1 MPRTQ
6 CACGD
11 SNAMELGLNK
21 TQFAE
26 VAENP
31 GKSRRF
37 FLIMTKKTSDNRISP
52 LTTQLKKEYVALWN
66 NPSFKERFCNR
77 KLKLDGKTE
86 EWVLERDKCK
96 YSEKKISGCKPEE
109 IPCMELSDKQYE
121 GRALLFVGMN
131 PSGADKKSYSCN
143 KEDVFVYGCDSPYY
157 KAMAKFTMEFLTE
170 KDGFSELDLFG
181 IVQGNQSVVRAD
193 FLENP
198 DYYKEMFDLFLK
210 YLVLTQPKVIIVA
223 NAFACRVLCR
233 DADLKLC
240 EPEYDNFYKN
250 AKYSLVT
257 NDQFGGYTFTTKG
270 LNAQLYFSSMLS
282 GQRALDNGNKDN
294 LSWMVRNY
302 LRHNHKGVLKC
313 NGKKDE
319 QIYPSGERI

>member
-1 MPRTQ
+1 MKNNNSP
-6 CACGD
+6 
-11 SNAMELGLNK
+11 LNK
-21 TQFAE
+21 
-26 VAENP
+26 
-31 GKSRRF
+31 
-37 FLIMTKKTSDNRISP
+37 
-52 LTTQLKKEYVALWN
+52 QLKEEYVSLWN
-66 NPSFKERFCNR
+66 VPSFRERFCNR
-77 KLKLDGKTE
+77 KLKLDGKME

-121 GRALLFVGMN
+121 GKPLLIVGVN
-131 PSGADKKSYSCN
+131 PGGSDRKHYSGN
-143 KEDVFVYGCDSPYY
+143 KDDVFVYGGDSPYY
-157 KAMAKFTMEFLTE
+157 KEMAEFAVKCLVGN
-170 KDGFSELDLFG
+170 DGFSELDLFG
-181 IVQGNQSVVRAD
+181 IVQGNQSVVRED

-270 LNAQLYFSSMLS
+270 FKAQMYFSSMLS
-282 GQRALDNGNKDN
+282 GQRALDNGSKDN
-294 LSWMVRNY
+294 LIWMVKNY
-302 LRHNHKGVLKC
+302 LRHNHKGT
-313 NGKKDE
+313 
-319 QIYPSGERI
+319 

>member
-1 MPRTQ
+1 M
-6 CACGD
+6 
-11 SNAMELGLNK
+11 
-21 TQFAE
+21 
-26 VAENP
+26 
-31 GKSRRF
+31 
-37 FLIMTKKTSDNRISP
+37 KKTISP
-52 LTTQLKKEYVALWN
+52 LTTQLKNEYVALWN
-66 NPSFKERFCNR
+66 NPSFRERFCNR

-121 GRALLFVGMN
+121 GRPLLIVGVN
-131 PSGADKKSYSCN
+131 PGGSDRKHYSGN
-143 KEDVFVYGCDSPYY
+143 KDDVFVYGGDSPYY
-157 KAMAKFTMEFLTE
+157 KEMAEFAKKCLDD

-181 IVQGNQSVVRAD
+181 IVQGNQSVVRED

-198 DYYKEMFDLFLK
+198 DYYKEMFELFLK

-233 DADLKLC
+233 DTDLKLC

-257 NDQFGGYTFTTKG
+257 NDQFGGYTFSTKG
-270 LNAQLYFSSMLS
+270 FKTQLYFSSMLS
-282 GQRALDNGNKDN
+282 GQRALDNGSKDN
-294 LSWMVRNY
+294 LSWMVKNY
-302 LRHNHKGVLKC
+302 LRHNHKGT
-313 NGKKDE
+313 
-319 QIYPSGERI
+319 

>member
-1 MPRTQ
+1 
-6 CACGD
+6 
-11 SNAMELGLNK
+11 
-21 TQFAE
+21 
-26 VAENP
+26 
-31 GKSRRF
+31 
-37 FLIMTKKTSDNRISP
+37 MTSP
-52 LTTQLKKEYVALWN
+52 LTAQLKNEYVALWN
-66 NPSFKERFCNR
+66 NPSFRERFCNR

-96 YSEKKISGCKPEE
+96 YSEKKISGRKPEE

-121 GRALLFVGMN
+121 GRPLLIVGVN
-131 PSGADKKSYSCN
+131 PGGSDRKYYSGN
-143 KEDVFVYGCDSPYY
+143 KDDVFVYGGDSPYY
-157 KAMAKFTMEFLTE
+157 KEMAEFAKKCLGFN
-170 KDGFSELDLFG
+170 DGFSELDLFG
-181 IVQGNQSVVRAD
+181 IVQGNQSVVRED

-198 DYYKEMFDLFLK
+198 DLYKEMFELFLK

-257 NDQFGGYTFTTKG
+257 NDQLGGYTFSTKG
-270 LNAQLYFSSMLS
+270 FKAQLYFSSMLS

-294 LSWMVRNY
+294 LSWMVKNY

-313 NGKKDE
+313 DDKKDE
-319 QIYPSGERI
+319 QIYPLSKKG